1 MSRTAYHKAY
11 YQAHKEANRASA
23 RAYQRRR
30 REREAIIRIVCE
42 AVEEARNDK
51 PPFGGLTGPG
61 VWPYSRD
68 ANRSDGTIDRGN
80 ESVNAHLPDARLIAL
95 VGETT
100 RRANLNPHRGRQP
113 VGAQR
118 KSGSANVTGKPEK

>member
-1 MSRTAYHKAY
+1 MSRTAYHQAY

-51 PPFGGLTGPG
+51 PPDGGLTRAGG
-61 VWPYSRD
+61 WPYSRD
-68 ANRSDGTIDRGN
+68 ACRGVVTIDRGKR
-80 ESVNAHLPDARLIAL
+80 SVNAPLLDARLTAL

-100 RRANLNPHRGRQP
+100 RRANLNPHRGSHIVDALRKRR
-113 VGAQR
+113 GAN
-118 KSGSANVTGKPEK
+118 GS

>member
-1 MSRTAYHKAY
+1 MSRTAYHQAY

-51 PPFGGLTGPG
+51 PPFGGLTRAGG
-61 VWPYSRD
+61 WPYSRD
-68 ANRSDGTIDRGN
+68 ACRGVVTIDRGN
-80 ESVNAHLPDARLIAL
+80 RSVNHPPPSSGISGRGNYAQSA
-95 VGETT
+95 
-100 RRANLNPHRGRQP
+100 LNPHRGRQP

-118 KSGSANVTGKPEK
+118 QSGSANVTGKPEK

>member
-1 MSRTAYHKAY
+1 MSRTAYHQAY

-51 PPFGGLTGPG
+51 PPFGGLTRAGG
-61 VWPYSRD
+61 WPYSQS

-100 RRANLNPHRGRQP
+100 RRANLNPPRGSHIVDALRKRR
-113 VGAQR
+113 GAN
-118 KSGSANVTGKPEK
+118 GS